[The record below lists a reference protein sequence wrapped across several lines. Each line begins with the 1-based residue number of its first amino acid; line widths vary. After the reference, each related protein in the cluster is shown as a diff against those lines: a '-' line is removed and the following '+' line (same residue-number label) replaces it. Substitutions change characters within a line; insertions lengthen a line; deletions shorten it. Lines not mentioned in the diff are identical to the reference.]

1 MSEIASGQK
10 KGEKMREITNNFIN
24 EVESEYIGNDIYTIA
39 RHALSKNTISSIA
52 KVNEQTEFTR
62 NRFSIDLKTLPVTNQ
77 KASGR
82 CWIFAGCNILREVI
96 AKKYDLKEFELSQNY
111 VAFYDK
117 LEKCNYLME
126 SLIEL
131 RNNPSEERTLDTL
144 LERGIEDGGQWDLF
158 VNIVKKYG
166 VVPKDAFPETFQSS
180 NTKEIDNLLNK
191 YVRKFAFEI
200 KSITNAEEINNKK
213 SEIMKN
219 IYKMLCSSFGVP
231 PKTISFEYVNKAKE
245 YNIIKNITPKEFL
258 EKYVEI
264 DLDEYVSII
273 NSPTKDKP
281 YNETYTVKYLG
292 NVIEGNK
299 VKYLNLEM
307 NRLKELI
314 INQLKSGQPVW
325 FGSDC
330 SKGADRQEGV
340 WDDLSFDK
348 DILFQIN
355 TKMSKE
361 AMLDTRESA
370 MNHAMVITG
379 VNLEDEKPTKWK
391 IENSWG
397 EEVANKGYYVATDSW
412 FDKFVYQAV
421 IHKKYLSE
429 TEKSELEKEP
439 KKLEIWD
446 PMGTLA

>member
-1 MSEIASGQK
+1 MK
-10 KGEKMREITNNFIN
+10 EITNNFL
-24 EVESEYIGNDIYTIA
+24 EDVEKDYVGNDIYTIA
-39 RHALSKNTISSIA
+39 RHALSQSKISSVS

-62 NRFSIDLKTLPVTNQ
+62 NRFSINLETLPVTNQ

-82 CWIFAGCNILREVI
+82 CWIFAGCNVLREII

-111 VAFYDK
+111 VAFFDK

-126 SLIEL
+126 SVIEL
-131 RNNPSEERTLDTL
+131 KNNQSEERTLDVIL
-144 LERGIEDGGQWDLF
+144 GRGIEDGGQWDLF

-166 VVPKDAFPETFQSS
+166 IVPKDAFPETFQSS
-180 NTKEIDNLLNK
+180 NTREIDNLLNK

-200 KSITNAEEINNKK
+200 REIESIEEINNKK

-219 IYKMLCSSFGVP
+219 IYKMLCTSFGVP
-231 PKTISFEYVNKAKE
+231 PKKVSFEYVNKSKE
-245 YNIIKNITPKEFL
+245 YNIIKDITPQEFL
-258 EKYVEI
+258 EKYIGV
-264 DLDEYVSII
+264 DLNEYISII

-281 YNETYTVKYLG
+281 FNDTYTVKYLG
-292 NVIEGNK
+292 NVIEGNN
-299 VKYLNLEM
+299 VKYLNLKM
-307 NRLKELI
+307 YRLKELV
-314 INQLKSGQPVW
+314 INQLKDGEPVW

-340 WDDLSFDK
+340 WDDLSFNTDV
-348 DILFQIN
+348 LFQIN
-355 TKMSKE
+355 TQMSKE

-379 VNLEDEKPTKWK
+379 VNLDNEIPTKWK

-397 EEVANKGYYVATDSW
+397 DDVANKGYYVATDSW
-412 FDKFVYQAV
+412 FDKFVYQV
-421 IHKKYLSE
+421 VVNKKYLSD
-429 TEKSELEKEP
+429 TEKADLEKEP
-439 KKLEIWD
+439 KKLELWD